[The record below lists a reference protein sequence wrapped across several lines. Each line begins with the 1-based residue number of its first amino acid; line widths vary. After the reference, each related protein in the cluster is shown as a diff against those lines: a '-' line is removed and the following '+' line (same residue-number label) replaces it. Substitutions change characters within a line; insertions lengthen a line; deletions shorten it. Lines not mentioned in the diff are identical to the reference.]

1 MKSILTL
8 CSFLAQTYEQ
18 TMATAAV
25 MANQQQQVPMIQGV
39 SFRPDSDIRYSKPKI
54 NSSGGKSVG
63 VVNAHTGQSL
73 YLGTPLLMTWGI
85 QEFIDDKT
93 KKVSYDMAL
102 QFPSD
107 EYHQSAESKADSEA
121 FLRAMVAF
129 EKKLKADALANSKD
143 WFAKPKM
150 TPDAIDALFTPVLKY
165 PVDKGTCEKDM
176 SKAPTMKIKV
186 PYWNNKW
193 EGVEVYDTNKVCL
206 YPSSSNPLLSPKD
219 LITKQSHVVTM
230 IQCGGLWF
238 ANGKFGVTWRL
249 VQGIVQPKLSMRG
262 RCHLSLTPSE
272 SARLQS
278 QADKQQQE
286 EHQQFCDDD
295 DVPSSVPVTET
306 VDSDDGGASDSEE
319 DDGGLVE
326 RTPSIPVAAAPPPP
340 VQAAAAADA
349 PKKKIIKKSA

>member
-1 MKSILTL
+1 MS
-8 CSFLAQTYEQ
+8 
-18 TMATAAV
+18 TAAAAAA
-25 MANQQQQVPMIQGV
+25 ANQQVPIIQGV

-85 QEFIDDKT
+85 QEFVDEKT
-93 KKVSYDMAL
+93 RKVSYDMAL

-107 EYHQSAESKADSEA
+107 EYHQSAESKANSTA
-121 FLRAMVAF
+121 FLQAMVAF
-129 EKKLKADALANSKD
+129 EKKLKADALTNSKD
-143 WFAKPKM
+143 WFARPKM

-165 PVDKGTCEKDM
+165 PTDKVTCEKDQ

-186 PYWNNKW
+186 PFWNGKW
-193 EGVEVYDTNKVCL
+193 EGVEVYDADKACL
-206 YPSSSNPLLSPKD
+206 YPSSSNPSLTPKD

-230 IQCGGLWF
+230 IQCGGIWF

-272 SARLQS
+272 SVKLHSEA
-278 QADKQQQE
+278 AAEKQEQQ
-286 EHQQFCDDD
+286 QQFCDD
-295 DVPSSVPVTET
+295 DVPSSVPVTTET
-306 VDSDDGGASDSEE
+306 VDSDDGGAGASDSEE
-319 DDGGLVE
+319 DDGGLA
-326 RTPSIPVAAAPPPP
+326 RTPSLPVAAPAPAP
-340 VQAAAAADA
+340 VQAAAEA
-349 PKKKIIKKSA
+349 PKKKIIKKA

>member
-1 MKSILTL
+1 MYTYILQLPSTNL
-8 CSFLAQTYEQ
+8 QPTNKIN
-18 TMATAAV
+18 MATATA
-25 MANQQQQVPMIQGV
+25 AAPIPIIQGV
-39 SFRPDSDIRYSKPKI
+39 SFRPENDIKYSKLKI
-54 NSSGGKSVG
+54 NPSGGKSVG
-63 VVNAHTGQSL
+63 IVNAHTGQTL
-73 YLGTPLLMTWGI
+73 YVGTPLLLTWGI
-85 QEFIDDKT
+85 QEFVDDKT

-107 EYHQSAESKADSEA
+107 EYHQSAESKADSNA
-121 FLRAMVAF
+121 FLQAMAAF

-165 PVDKGTCEKDM
+165 PVDKVTCEKDT

-186 PYWNNKW
+186 PFWNNKW
-193 EGVEVYDTNKVCL
+193 EGVEVYDANKVCL
-206 YPSSSNPLLSPKD
+206 FPSSNPAVSPKD
-219 LITKQSHVVTM
+219 FITKQSHVVTM

-272 SARLQS
+272 SVRIQS
-278 QADKQQQE
+278 EADKQQEQ
-286 EHQQFCDDD
+286 QQFCDDD

-306 VDSDDGGASDSEE
+306 VDSDDGESDEE
-319 DDGGLVE
+319 DDGGLLA
-326 RTPSIPVAAAPPPP
+326 RTPSLPVAAAPP
-340 VQAAAAADA
+340 VQPQSVASAEA
-349 PKKKIIKKSA
+349 PKKKIIKKAV

>member
-1 MKSILTL
+1 MKCILTFF
-8 CSFLAQTYEQ
+8 SFLAQTYNQ
-18 TMATAAV
+18 PTINMATATA
-25 MANQQQQVPMIQGV
+25 AAAPIPIIQGV
-39 SFRPDSDIRYSKPKI
+39 SFHPEHDIKYSKLKI
-54 NSSGGKSVG
+54 NPSGGKSVG
-63 VVNAHTGQSL
+63 IVNAHTGQTL
-73 YLGTPLLMTWGI
+73 YVGTPLLLTWGI
-85 QEFIDDKT
+85 QEFVDDKT

-107 EYHQSAESKADSEA
+107 EYHQSAESKADSNA
-121 FLRAMVAF
+121 FLQAMMAF

-165 PVDKGTCEKDM
+165 PVDKVTCEKDT

-186 PYWNNKW
+186 PYWNSKW
-193 EGVEVYDTNKVCL
+193 EGVEVYDANKVCL
-206 YPSSSNPLLSPKD
+206 FPSSNPAVSPKD
-219 LITKQSHVVTM
+219 FITKQSHVVTM

-272 SARLQS
+272 SVRIQS
-278 QADKQQQE
+278 EADKQQQQE
-286 EHQQFCDDD
+286 QQQFCDDD

-306 VDSDDGGASDSEE
+306 VDSDDGESDEE
-319 DDGGLVE
+319 DDGGLLA
-326 RTPSIPVAAAPPPP
+326 RMPSLPVAAAPP
-340 VQAAAAADA
+340 VQPQSVASAEA
-349 PKKKIIKKSA
+349 PKKKIIKKAV